1 MSRNWSFKPLAVLFS
16 LALGSSVGLI
26 GNAHAADA
34 PSPPPVATSSSS
46 GVYYE
51 IFVRAWYD
59 TNGDG
64 IGDLNGV
71 TAKLDYLKSLGISG
85 IWLMPI
91 NSSPSYHGYD
101 ITDYYG
107 INPQYGT
114 TADLEHLVA
123 EAHKRGIA
131 VTMDMVINHTA
142 KDHPWFVAA
151 QHPDDAHRS
160 WYTWTSKQPN
170 LKTLSATDTPI
181 WHAGN
186 DGWYIGV
193 FGGHMPDLNY
203 DNPAVREEMIKVGQY
218 WLGKGVDG
226 FRLDAAK
233 HIYVDFKTDVTNP
246 KALAKNVEWW
256 AQYHDALAKTNPNVT
271 LVGEVSAKSPT
282 ELAPYLKPL
291 GSIFDFPL
299 AEQMILSAKSENAVP
314 LAKLLKATVDA
325 YKVAGDTRSP
335 SCASCARGTSPSMDV
350 VDSTFL
356 SNHDQERVMSR
367 LNGNLDHMRV
377 AAAMLLTLPGRPYI
391 YYGEELGME
400 GKKPDENLREPMRW
414 QREAAT
420 SRDGLVPRAQDAQEG
435 YGESRWKPSSVNQG
449 QAVSVQ
455 AEQDDPNSLYN
466 TYRTLIGW
474 RAQNGALRDGDL
486 TVLTTGKPGLL
497 AYWRNDGKQKVL
509 VVHNLSGKD
518 AVWKPKGDLLP
529 KDAAVLMTTKTQAAL
544 DNGTLKLPAYGTV
557 VIR

>member
-1 MSRNWSFKPLAVLFS
+1 MSRNRLFSSLALALS
-16 LALGSSVGLI
+16 LALGAGTTPAS
-26 GNAHAADA
+26 AADA
-34 PSPPPVATSSSS
+34 PSAHAANVQPS

-71 TAKLDYLKSLGISG
+71 TAKLDYLKNLGISG

-114 TADLEHLVA
+114 TADLEKLVA

-131 VTMDMVINHTA
+131 VTMDMVINHTGNT
-142 KDHPWFVAA
+142 HPWFVAA
-151 QHPDDAHRS
+151 QNPNDTHRD
-160 WYTWTSKQPN
+160 WYSWTSTKPD
-170 LKTLSATDTPI
+170 LKALSATDTPI
-181 WHAGN
+181 WHAGS

-203 DNPAVREEMIKVGQY
+203 DNPAVRAEMIKVGQY

-233 HIYVDFKTDVTNP
+233 HIYVDFKSDVHSEKALEKNVQWWTEYREALQKTNP
-246 KALAKNVEWW
+246 K
-256 AQYHDALAKTNPNVT
+256 VT
-271 LVGEVSAKSPT
+271 LVGEVSATSPK

-299 AEQMILSAKSENAVP
+299 AEQLIVSAKGEKAGK
-314 LAKLLKATVDA
+314 LGQLLKDTYDA
-325 YKVAGDTRSP
+325 YKVAGDAP
-335 SCASCARGTSPSMDV
+335 HI
-350 VDSTFL
+350 DSTFL

-367 LNGNLDHMRV
+367 LNGNVDHMRM
-377 AAAMLLTLPGRPYI
+377 AAAMLLTLPGRPYL

-414 QREAAT
+414 QREA
-420 SRDGLVPRAQDAQEG
+420 GP
-435 YGESRWKPSSVNQG
+435 GESRWKPSSVNQG

-466 TYRTLIGW
+466 TYRTLISW
-474 RAQNGALRDGDL
+474 RAQNSALRDGDL
-486 TVLTTGKPGLL
+486 TVLATGKPNLV
-497 AYWRNDGKQKVL
+497 AYWRNDGKQKLL

-518 AVWKPKGDLLP
+518 AVWKPKADLLP
-529 KDAAVLMTTKTQAAL
+529 RDATVLMTTKTQATL
-544 DNGTLKLPAYGTV
+544 DNGSLTLPAYSTV
-557 VIR
+557 VLH

>member
-1 MSRNWSFKPLAVLFS
+1 MSRNRLFS
-16 LALGSSVGLI
+16 SLAFALSFALGAATTNVS
-26 GNAHAADA
+26 AADA
-34 PSPPPVATSSSS
+34 TPVPASTAQQPS

-107 INPQYGT
+107 INPQYGS
-114 TADLEHLVA
+114 TADLERLVA

-142 KDHPWFVAA
+142 KDHPWFVDA
-151 QHPDDAHRS
+151 QHADGAHRD
-160 WYTWTSKQPN
+160 WYSWTSKQPD
-170 LKTLSATDTPI
+170 LKAISATDTPI
-181 WHAGN
+181 WHAGD

-203 DNPAVREEMIKVGQY
+203 DNPAVRAEMIKVGQY

-233 HIYVDFKTDVTNP
+233 HIYVDFKSDVHSA
-246 KALAKNVEWW
+246 KALEKNVAWW
-256 AQYHDALAKTNPNVT
+256 TEYHDALAKTNPNVT
-271 LVGEVSAKSPT
+271 LVGEVSATSPK

-299 AEQMILSAKSENAVP
+299 AEQLIVSARSERAGQLSN
-314 LAKLLKATVDA
+314 LLKATYDA
-325 YKVAGDTRSP
+325 YKAAGDTP
-335 SCASCARGTSPSMDV
+335 HI
-350 VDSTFL
+350 DSTFL

-367 LNGNLDHMRV
+367 LNGNLDHMRM

-414 QREAAT
+414 TREA
-420 SRDGLVPRAQDAQEG
+420 GP
-435 YGESRWKPSSVNQG
+435 GESRWKPSSVNQG
-449 QAVSVQ
+449 QGVSVQ
-455 AEQDDPNSLYN
+455 AEQDDPASLYN

-486 TVLTTGKPGLL
+486 TVVATGLPNVV
-497 AYWRNDGKQKVL
+497 AYWRNDGKQKLL
-509 VVHNLSGKD
+509 VVHNLSGKS

-529 KDAAVLMTTKTQAAL
+529 KDATVQLTTKPQAAL
-544 DNGTLKLPAYGTV
+544 EHGALHLPAYTTV
-557 VIR
+557 VLH